1 MLQVGSLGVRWVLM
15 KHAEPWLLT
24 VNSRQWSQSR
34 FSSNRLPFLENQ
46 HNIPFMRKRS
56 SREVQ
61 QETEEPPAK
70 KSDVHRREGE
80 DVEGSSSDITSE
92 KPNEEEQLEAQKERA
107 DEGSGEKLLNME
119 EEEGKQMQP
128 QEEGEEEAGKKKVE
142 GEERLEKKKELRAR
156 EDSIDDERDEEA
168 SSSPTGPAGVDYE

>member
-1 MLQVGSLGVRWVLM
+1 MLQVGSLGIRWVLM

-61 QETEEPPAK
+61 RETEEPPAK
-70 KSDVHRREGE
+70 KSAVDRREGE
-80 DVEGSSSDITSE
+80 DVEGLLSDITRE
-92 KPNEEEQLEAQKERA
+92 KPNEEEQLEEQKERA
-107 DEGSGEKLLNME
+107 DEGLLNLE
-119 EEEGKQMQP
+119 EEGGKQMQP
-128 QEEGEEEAGKKKVE
+128 QEEGEEEAGQKKVE
-142 GEERLEKKKELRAR
+142 TEERREKKKELAAG
-156 EDSIDDERDEEA
+156 EDTIDDERDEEA
-168 SSSPTGPAGVDYE
+168 CSPPTGPAGVDYE